1 MQLRSLIIPTYT
13 LPCTFH
19 LWLLFAISYKVKVAE
34 TGNGRTPIQQVTRA
48 PLFLDRK
55 IEEA

>member
-13 LPCTFH
+13 LPCTFR

-34 TGNGRTPIQQVTRA
+34 TGNGRTPMATA
-48 PLFLDRK
+48 SN
-55 IEEA
+55 

>member
-34 TGNGRTPIQQVTRA
+34 TGNGRTPMATA
-48 PLFLDRK
+48 SN
-55 IEEA
+55 